1 MYDDKK
7 IIAKKVAN
15 LLRSIARKIEKNPEL
30 LDDLN
35 LTIEEVPISMRE
47 KKKSNVIEM
56 NVFEIYSEKGEDGL
70 ILELEKLSVS
80 QLKNIIRQ
88 NGFDPTKL
96 SEKWRKKDRLIDL
109 IVSKVK
115 SRSEKGQVFKD
126 YD

>member
-1 MYDDKK
+1 MCDDKK

-15 LLRSIARKIEKNPEL
+15 LLRSIAIKIEKNPEFL
-30 LDDLN
+30 NDLN
-35 LTIEEVPISMRE
+35 LTIEEVPTP
-47 KKKSNVIEM
+47 KKKKRKSKGTEINI
-56 NVFEIYSEKGEDGL
+56 FEIYSDKGKDGL

-80 QLKNIIRQ
+80 QLKDIIRQ

>member
-1 MYDDKK
+1 MCNDKK

-15 LLRSIARKIEKNPEL
+15 LLRLIAKKIEENPQI
-30 LDDLN
+30 LDDLH
-35 LTIEEVPISMRE
+35 LTIKEVPTP
-47 KKKSNVIEM
+47 KKKKRKSRSIGINI
-56 NVFEIYSEKGEDGL
+56 FEIYSEKGENGL
-70 ILELEKLSVS
+70 IIELQKLSVP

-109 IVSKVK
+109 IVNKVK
-115 SRSEKGQVFKD
+115 SRSEKGRVFKG